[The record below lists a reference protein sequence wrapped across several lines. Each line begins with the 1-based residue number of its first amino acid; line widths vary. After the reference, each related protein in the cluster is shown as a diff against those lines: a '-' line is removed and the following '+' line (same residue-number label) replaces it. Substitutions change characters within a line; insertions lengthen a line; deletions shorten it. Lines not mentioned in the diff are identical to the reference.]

1 MIEKVI
7 NKANLREFSEIKENL
22 SYWLSKKPEERVE
35 AVEYLRR
42 TMHGSSAKLQ
52 RTARVIQRSQNHEW
66 NLYHECFITI
76 LEMMLAASSPRSAA
90 LLRWR

>member
-42 TMHGSSAKLQ
+42 TMHGSSARLQ
-52 RTARVIQRSQNHEW
+52 RTARVIQRSQNRE
-66 NLYHECFITI
+66 
-76 LEMMLAASSPRSAA
+76 
-90 LLRWR
+90 